1 MEIATVKAQNGKIS
15 FPYIPVAVFI
25 GGTSGIGRA
34 TAEALARYTNGNAN
48 IIIVGRNRA
57 AADSIIA
64 SFPRPSF
71 PSVKH
76 EFIQC
81 DVTLLKNVRQATN
94 EILSRHSKINVLVI
108 STGEMELFNR
118 EITEDGLDRIVVL
131 AYHSRWKFIHGFMP
145 ALAKAK
151 EANEDVKVLS
161 VASAGLGGKVDLED
175 LELKKV
181 SLIPFL
187 RSISTYN
194 DLMVEGFA
202 LHFPSITFI
211 HCSPGRVRTPLGSN
225 SSSILFRTLSFLI
238 NSPFSPWYYYSLAP
252 EDAGEYQLYG
262 MLYTAS
268 TPGAW
273 RITQDGSDLG
283 KKGYNGDENARD
295 VLWRYT
301 LEVTSTK

>member
-1 MEIATVKAQNGKIS
+1 MELATVKAQNGKIS
-15 FPYIPVAVFI
+15 FPYIPGLAV
-25 GGTSGIGRA
+25 GRA
-34 TAEALARYTNGNAN
+34 TAEALARYTNGNTN

-64 SFPRPSF
+64 SFPRPSI

-81 DVTLLKNVRQATN
+81 DVTLLKNVRQTTN
-94 EILSRHSKINVLVI
+94 EILSRHSKINLLVI

-131 AYHSRWKFIHGFMP
+131 AYHSRWKFIHGLMP
-145 ALAKAK
+145 ALTKAK
-151 EANEDVKVLS
+151 EAKEDAKVLS
-161 VASAGLGGKVDLED
+161 VASAGLGGKIDLED

-225 SSSILFRTLSFLI
+225 SSSILFRTL
-238 NSPFSPWYYYSLAP
+238 PWYYYSLAP

-262 MLYTAS
+262 ILYTAS
-268 TPGAW
+268 APGAW

>member
-1 MEIATVKAQNGKIS
+1 MELATVKAQNGKIS

-34 TAEALARYTNGNAN
+34 TAEALARYTNGNTN

-81 DVTLLKNVRQATN
+81 DVTLLKNVRQTTN
-94 EILSRHSKINVLVI
+94 EILSRHSKINLLVI

-131 AYHSRWKFIHGFMP
+131 AYYSRWKFIHGLMP

-151 EANEDVKVLS
+151 EANEDAKVLS

-194 DLMVEGFA
+194 DLMVEVSYIYI
-202 LHFPSITFI
+202 L
-211 HCSPGRVRTPLGSN
+211 SPRLYIRAHYSPLG
-225 SSSILFRTLSFLI
+225 LCFTLSLDHFHTLQPWEGSHSFRIKFFL
-238 NSPFSPWYYYSLAP
+238 NTLSNAVFPH
-252 EDAGEYQLYG
+252 QL
-262 MLYTAS
+262 
-268 TPGAW
+268 P
-273 RITQDGSDLG
+273 
-283 KKGYNGDENARD
+283 
-295 VLWRYT
+295 V
-301 LEVTSTK
+301 